1 MHSLYRVAPSPRPLC
16 LTDHVGAL
24 TMHYVKMAEQGVV
37 RENESEI
44 AVVEYSR
51 SRILEVK
58 AINLA

>member
-1 MHSLYRVAPSPRPLC
+1 M
-16 LTDHVGAL
+16 GAL